1 MCATRPLVEDATVR
15 YVIDT
20 AGSTFTVKAF
30 SAGLLSAFAHNPKIA
45 IRDFQGEVSFTPA
58 GGTLEGA
65 YLNIRVR
72 TGSLEVVDDVSEKD
86 IEEIN
91 HKMLDEVLE
100 TDRFPEV
107 LYESSRIA
115 ASGAGDRFWAALR
128 GDLSLHGVTNPLSI
142 TARVAVNGSS
152 LRASGEFTLRQ
163 TDFGITLVSAAGGT
177 IRVKDEVKCAF
188 DVVAK
193 KQE

>member
-1 MCATRPLVEDATVR
+1 VR
-15 YVIDT
+15 
-20 AGSTFTVKAF
+20 
-30 SAGLLSAFAHNPKIA
+30 
-45 IRDFQGEVSFTPA
+45 
-58 GGTLEGA
+58 
-65 YLNIRVR
+65 
-72 TGSLEVVDDVSEKD
+72 
-86 IEEIN
+86 
-91 HKMLDEVLE
+91 
-100 TDRFPEV
+100 
-107 LYESSRIA
+107 YESSRIA

-193 KQE
+193 KQD